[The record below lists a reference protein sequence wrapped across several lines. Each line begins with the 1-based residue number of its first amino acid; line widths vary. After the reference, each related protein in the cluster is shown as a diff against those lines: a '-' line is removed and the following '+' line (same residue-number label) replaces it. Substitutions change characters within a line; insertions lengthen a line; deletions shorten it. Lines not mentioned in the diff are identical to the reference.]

1 MYAHKCTYVVMLV
14 MLECK
19 YHLKSSS
26 KIVMTLGSFEKDVIE
41 GFLVMT
47 NQLSYLL
54 INLFIYLLTRSK
66 ADGYQSK

>member
-1 MYAHKCTYVVMLV
+1 MHTNALMYVVQLV

-19 YHLKSSS
+19 YHLKSLS

-47 NQLSYLL
+47 NQLSHLL
-54 INLFIYLLTRSK
+54 INLLIYSLTCSK
-66 ADGYQSK
+66 AEVYQSK